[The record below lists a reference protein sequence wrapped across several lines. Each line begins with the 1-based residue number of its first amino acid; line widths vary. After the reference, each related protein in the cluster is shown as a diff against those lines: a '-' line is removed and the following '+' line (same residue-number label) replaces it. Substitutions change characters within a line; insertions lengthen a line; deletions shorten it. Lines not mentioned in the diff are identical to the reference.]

1 MKFVL
6 PAPSHY
12 WGLSGNLV
20 VYDDNMAPPLSGSS
34 SQKNSYPKV
43 LIDRIHLKLEDK
55 VTPVEEYRE
64 IL

>member
-1 MKFVL
+1 MKYVL

-55 VTPVEEYRE
+55 VTPVEVYRE

>member
-43 LIDRIHLKLEDK
+43 LTDK
-55 VTPVEEYRE
+55 NSFKTGG
-64 IL
+64 